1 MKRRTF
7 VGAMGAM
14 AVAGGLQAQ
23 ERATSIIVPYAPG
36 GSLDSAARLLA
47 DQLEKIMGR
56 TFIVENK
63 PGANGLIGTKAVQN
77 AAPDGRTLLFNGPNI
92 VALPSFM
99 KEANYDPFK
108 NFVPIAGFGAVEYF
122 LVAHESAGAKSV
134 ADLIRYGR
142 SRPEGIFAGNAGNG
156 SISHMLAAAFGKHAG
171 VKVTHVPYKGA
182 ADMMRALAAGEI
194 QMQISTTTA
203 TLEKMQQTG
212 RVQYLAVASAKRST
226 FAPGVP
232 TLRESLPEMIALDSW
247 SALFAPA
254 GVPERT
260 AQALGAAVQ
269 QAMAAQ
275 GVAER
280 LSVQYISPVY
290 LDSSMLKA
298 EMAKAATAQARLR
311 NESGIGS

>member
-1 MKRRTF
+1 
-7 VGAMGAM
+7 
-14 AVAGGLQAQ
+14 
-23 ERATSIIVPYAPG
+23 
-36 GSLDSAARLLA
+36 
-47 DQLEKIMGR
+47 
-56 TFIVENK
+56 
-63 PGANGLIGTKAVQN
+63 
-77 AAPDGRTLLFNGPNI
+77 
-92 VALPSFM
+92 
-99 KEANYDPFK
+99 
-108 NFVPIAGFGAVEYF
+108 
-122 LVAHESAGAKSV
+122 
-134 ADLIRYGR
+134 
-142 SRPEGIFAGNAGNG
+142 
-156 SISHMLAAAFGKHAG
+156 MLAAAFGKHAG

-260 AQALGAAVQ
+260 AQALGTAVQ